1 MALPR
6 INETLNFTM
15 TIPSTGQK
23 VKYRPYLVKEEKVL
37 LQAFESGDTKTCLE
51 AMADTLAACIDA
63 NENVDVSSLA
73 TFDVEY
79 MFVKVRSQSVGETS
93 RVQIKCAECQTPNT
107 VVIPLD
113 EVEIDVKKDD
123 AVIPI
128 TDNISV
134 EMRYPTYRTLMENDL
149 SADTENMDT
158 AMSVLASSV
167 AAVLTDEE
175 RIDAAEQ
182 TTSEL
187 VEFLS
192 SMTTTQLQSLSDFLE
207 KMPALRH
214 EIEFT
219 CEECQHE
226 NKLELKGLSDFF

>member
-15 TIPSTGQK
+15 TIPSTGNK

-51 AMADTLAACIDA
+51 AMADTLSACIDPK
-63 NENVDVSSLA
+63 ENVDVSSLA

-113 EVEIDVKKDD
+113 EVEIDVKKED

-134 EMRYPTYRTLMENDL
+134 EMRYPTYKTLMDNDL

-158 AMSVLASSV
+158 AMSVLASSIS
-167 AAVLTDEE
+167 AVLTDEE

-182 TTSEL
+182 TTSEM

-192 SMTTTQLQSLSDFLE
+192 SMTTSQLQSLSDFLE

-214 EIEFT
+214 DIEFT

>member
-15 TIPSTGQK
+15 TIPSTGNK

-51 AMADTLAACIDA
+51 AMADTLSACIDPK
-63 NENVDVSSLA
+63 ENVDVSSLA

-113 EVEIDVKKDD
+113 EVEIDVKKED

-134 EMRYPTYRTLMENDL
+134 EMRYPTYRTLMDNDL

-158 AMSVLASSV
+158 AMSVLASSIS
-167 AAVLTDEE
+167 AVLTDEE
-175 RIDAAEQ
+175 RIDASEQ
-182 TTSEL
+182 TTSEM

-192 SMTTTQLQSLSDFLE
+192 SMTTSQLQSLSDFLE

-214 EIEFT
+214 DIEFS

>member
-15 TIPSTGQK
+15 TIPSTGNK

-51 AMADTLAACIDA
+51 AMADTLSACIDPK
-63 NENVDVSSLA
+63 ENVDVSSLA

-93 RVQIKCAECQTPNT
+93 RVQIKCAECQTANT

-113 EVEIDVKKDD
+113 EVEIDVKKED

-134 EMRYPTYRTLMENDL
+134 EMRYPTYKTLMDNDL

-158 AMSVLASSV
+158 AMSVLASSIS
-167 AAVLTDEE
+167 AVLTDEE

-182 TTSEL
+182 TTSEM

-192 SMTTTQLQSLSDFLE
+192 SMTTSQLQSLSDFLE

-214 EIEFT
+214 DIEFT

>member
-51 AMADTLAACIDA
+51 AMADTLSACIDA

-149 SADTENMDT
+149 SGDAENMDT
-158 AMSVLASSV
+158 AMSVLAGSV

-175 RIDAAEQ
+175 RIDASEQ
-182 TTSEL
+182 STKEM

-192 SMTTTQLQSLSDFLE
+192 SMTTGQLQSLSDFLE
-207 KMPALRH
+207 KMPALKH
-214 EIEFT
+214 DIEFS